1 MRRVIATVVTA
12 ALSVTLAGCGGG
24 TTSAKNTAGVPAKG
38 GDLVIVKALDSK
50 SMDNTTTF
58 DNDSIWVFEQMMEPL
73 YTVTEDGK
81 GVKPWLATS
90 FTLSPDKLHYTFTL
104 RKGVTFHNG
113 QPMTSADVKFSI
125 DQATKTKG
133 GWEFINTA
141 IKNVAAPTPDT
152 VVVTTKYPWAPL
164 VADLSNFNNGIVPKD
179 YAGMTSKQFYDHPVG
194 TGPFKWDHWT
204 KGSEL
209 KLVKNPNYWQS
220 GKPSLDSVTWKPVPD
235 DNTRTLQLQGGQA
248 QINEFPPFSSLG
260 QLKNSSTVQATLFDS
275 TKTDYLL
282 FNHTAKP
289 FNDVHARR
297 AISLAIDREAI
308 IKSVL
313 FGNGKP
319 ANSFMPP
326 QVPYYDAATPGL
338 KYDLTAAKA
347 ELAKSTTPQGFTATY
362 LAAAG
367 DVQDAAI
374 AQILQGA
381 VKPLGITIKIE
392 NVDPATARARQDK
405 QDYQITHSSW
415 TMDIADPD
423 ELVSFAVDPTT
434 GAKSFYTGYSN
445 KDVID
450 ATHAAQKAFDPKVR
464 QAKYTFIQKQ
474 AAEDAFMAFL
484 YYSPYQ
490 WAYSKKVQG
499 FKPYPTGN
507 YHLEDVTLSK

>member
-1 MRRVIATVVTA
+1 MRRALGTLVALVLTVSA
-12 ALSVTLAGCGGG
+12 CGG
-24 TTSAKNTAGVPAKG
+24 TKTSSAPTGDTPAKG
-38 GDLVIVKALDSK
+38 GDLIIVKALDSK

-58 DNDSIWVFEQMMEPL
+58 DNDSIWIFEQMMEPL
-73 YTVTEDGK
+73 YTVSEDGK

-90 FTLSPDKLHYTFTL
+90 YTLSPDKLNYTFKL
-104 RKGVTFHNG
+104 RQGVMFTNG
-113 QPMTSADVKFSI
+113 MPMTSADVKFSL
-125 DQATKTKG
+125 DRAGATKG

-141 IKNVAAPTPDT
+141 IKSVAAPTPDT

-179 YAGMTSKQFYDHPVG
+179 YAGMTSKAFYDHPIG

-209 KLVKNPNYWQS
+209 KLVKNDKYWQA
-220 GKPSLDSVTWKPVPD
+220 GKPSLDSVTWKTVPD

-260 QLKNSSTVQATLFDS
+260 QLKNSSTTQVTLFDS

-282 FNHTAKP
+282 LNHTSAP

-297 AISLAIDREAI
+297 AISLAIDRAAI

-326 QVPYYDAATPGL
+326 QVPYYDAATKGL
-338 KYDLTAAKA
+338 QYDLAAAKA
-347 ELAKSTTPQGFTATY
+347 ELAKSATPNGFTATY
-362 LAAAG
+362 LSAAG
-367 DVQDAAI
+367 NVEDAAI

-381 VKPLGITIKIE
+381 VQPLGITIKIE

-405 QDYQITHSSW
+405 LDYQITHSSW

-445 KDVID
+445 KAVIA
-450 ATHAAQKAFDPKVR
+450 ATHAAQKAFDPAAR
-464 QAKYTFIQKQ
+464 QASYTFIQQQ
-474 AAEDAFMAFL
+474 AADDAFMAFL

-490 WAYSKKVQG
+490 WSYSKKVQG
-499 FKPYPTGN
+499 FLPYPTGN

>member
-1 MRRVIATVVTA
+1 MRRAIGTVIALALGLTA
-12 ALSVTLAGCGGG
+12 CGGSS
-24 TTSAKNTAGVPAKG
+24 TPSTSKAGAPVKG
-38 GDLVIVKALDSK
+38 GDLVIIKALDSK

-73 YTVTEDGK
+73 YTVTPDGK
-81 GVKPWLATS
+81 SVKPWLATS
-90 FTLSPDKLHYTFTL
+90 YTLSPDKLNWTFKL
-104 RKGVTFHNG
+104 RQGVKFHNG
-113 QPMTSADVKFSI
+113 QPMTSADVKFSLEK
-125 DQATKTKG
+125 AGATKG

-141 IKNVAAPTPDT
+141 IKTVTAPDPAT

-164 VADLSNFNNGIVPKD
+164 LADLSNFNNAIVPKD
-179 YAGMTSKQFYDHPVG
+179 WGGMTSAKFYEAPVG

-209 KLVKNPNYWQS
+209 KLVKNPDYWQA
-220 GKPSLDSVTWKPVPD
+220 GKPSLNTVTWKPVAD

-248 QINEFPPFSSLG
+248 QINEFPPFSALA
-260 QLKNSSTVQATLFDS
+260 QLKNSSTTKVTLFPS

-282 FNHTAKP
+282 FNHTAAP

-297 AISLAIDREAI
+297 AISLAIDRDAI

-326 QVPYYDAATPGL
+326 QVRFYDAATQGL
-338 KYDLTAAKA
+338 QFDLTAAKA
-347 ELAKSTTPQGFTATY
+347 ELAKSSTPNGFTASY
-362 LAAAG
+362 LAQAG

-374 AQILQGA
+374 AQVLQSA

-392 NVDPATARARQDK
+392 NVDPSTARARQDK
-405 QDYQITHSSW
+405 LDYQITHSSW

-434 GAKSFYTGYSN
+434 GAKSFYTGYNN
-445 KDVID
+445 KAVVA
-450 ATHAAQKAFDPKVR
+450 ATHDAQKTFDDSTR
-464 QAKYTFIQKQ
+464 QTKYTFIQKQ

-490 WAYSKKVQG
+490 WSYSNKVQG
-499 FKPYPTGN
+499 FQPYPTGN
-507 YHLEDVTLSK
+507 YHLEDVTLTK

>member
-1 MRRVIATVVTA
+1 MRRAIGTLI
-12 ALSVTLAGCGGG
+12 ALSLGLTACGGS
-24 TTSAKNTAGVPAKG
+24 TTSSSNTSASKPTKG
-38 GDLVIVKALDSK
+38 GDLVIVRALDSK

-58 DNDSIWVFEQMMEPL
+58 DNASIWVFEQMLEML
-73 YTVTEDGK
+73 YTVTPDGK
-81 GVKPWLATS
+81 DVKPWLAES
-90 FTLSPDKLHYTFTL
+90 YTLSPDKLHWTFKL
-104 RKGVTFHNG
+104 RQGVKFHNG
-113 QPMTSADVKFSI
+113 QPMTSADVKFSLEK
-125 DQATKTKG
+125 ATGTKG

-141 IKNVAAPTPDT
+141 IKTVTAPDPAT

-164 VADLSNFNNGIVPKD
+164 LADLSNFNNAILPKD
-179 YAGMTSKQFYDHPVG
+179 YAGMTAAKFYDAPIG
-194 TGPFKWDHWT
+194 TGAFKWDHWT

-209 KLVKNPNYWQS
+209 KLVKNPNYWQA

-248 QINEFPPFSSLG
+248 QINEFPPFSAIA
-260 QLKNSSTVQATLFDS
+260 QLKNSSNTKVTLFPS

-282 FNHTAKP
+282 MNHTTAP
-289 FNDVHARR
+289 FKDVHARR

-326 QVPYYDAATPGL
+326 QVPFYDAATQGL
-338 KYDLTAAKA
+338 QFDLTAAKA
-347 ELAKSTTPQGFTATY
+347 ELAKSATPTGFNATY

-374 AQILQGA
+374 AQVLQSA
-381 VKPLGITIKIE
+381 VKPLGINIKIE

-405 QDYQITHSSW
+405 LDYQITHSSW

-434 GAKSFYTGYSN
+434 GAKSFYTGYDN
-445 KDVID
+445 KAVIA
-450 ATHAAQKAFDPKVR
+450 ATHDAQKAFDPAVR
-464 QAKYTFIQKQ
+464 QAKYSFIQKQ
-474 AAEDAFMAFL
+474 AADDAFMAFL

-490 WAYSKKVQG
+490 YSFSNKVAG
-499 FKPYPTGN
+499 FLPYPTGN

>member
-1 MRRVIATVVTA
+1 MRRAIGTA
-12 ALSVTLAGCGGG
+12 LALCLGLSACGGSSSTSK
-24 TTSAKNTAGVPAKG
+24 TTSGTATKG
-38 GDLVIVKALDSK
+38 GDLVIVKALDAK

-58 DNDSIWVFEQMMEPL
+58 DNDSIWIFEQMMEPL

-81 GVKPWLATS
+81 SVKPWLATS
-90 FTLSPDKLHYTFTL
+90 YTLSTDKLSWTFKL
-104 RKGVTFHNG
+104 RPGVKFHNG
-113 QPMTSADVKFSI
+113 KPMTSADVKFSL
-125 DQATKTKG
+125 DKASGTKG

-141 IKNVAAPTPDT
+141 IKTVTAPDPAT

-164 VADLSNFNNGIVPKD
+164 LADLSNFNNGIVPKD
-179 YAGMTSKQFYDHPVG
+179 YGGMTAAQFYDHPVG

-209 KLVKNPNYWQS
+209 KLVKNSDYWQT

-248 QINEFPPFSSLG
+248 QLDEFPPFSSLN
-260 QLKNSSTVQATLFDS
+260 QFKSSSTTQATLFNS

-282 FNHTAKP
+282 MNHTTAP

-297 AISLAIDREAI
+297 AISLVIDRQAL
-308 IKSVL
+308 IKAVL

-326 QVPYYDAATPGL
+326 QVPYYDATTPGL
-338 KYDLTAAKA
+338 QYDLSAAKA
-347 ELAKSTTPQGFTATY
+347 ELAKSSTPGGFTATY

-367 DVQDAAI
+367 DTQDASI
-374 AQILQGA
+374 AQVLQSA

-392 NVDPATARARQDK
+392 NVDPATARTRQNK

-445 KDVID
+445 KAVIA
-450 ATHAAQKAFDPKVR
+450 ATHEAQKAFDPAVR
-464 QAKYTFIQKQ
+464 QAKYTFIQKT
-474 AAEDAFMAFL
+474 AAEDAFMVFL

-490 WAYSKKVQG
+490 WAYSKKVHG
-499 FKPYPTGN
+499 FLPYPTGN

>member
-1 MRRVIATVVTA
+1 MRRALGTLVALVLTVSA
-12 ALSVTLAGCGGG
+12 CGG
-24 TTSAKNTAGVPAKG
+24 TKTSSAPAKDSPVKG

-90 FTLSPDKLHYTFTL
+90 YTISPNKLSYTFKL
-104 RKGVTFHNG
+104 RQGVKFTNG
-113 QPMTSADVKFSI
+113 MPMTSADVKFSL
-125 DQATKTKG
+125 DKAGATKG

-141 IKNVAAPTPDT
+141 IKSVAAPTPDT

-179 YAGMTSKQFYDHPVG
+179 YAGMTAKQFYDHPVG

-209 KLVKNPNYWQS
+209 KLVKNADYWQA
-220 GKPSLDSVTWKPVPD
+220 GKPSLDSVTWKTVPD

-260 QLKNSSTVQATLFDS
+260 QLKNSSTTQVTLFDS

-282 FNHTAKP
+282 FNHTSAP

-297 AISLAIDREAI
+297 AISLAIDRAAI

-326 QVPYYDAATPGL
+326 QVPYYDAATKGL
-338 KYDLTAAKA
+338 QYDLTAARA
-347 ELAKSTTPQGFTATY
+347 ELAKSSTPNGFTATY
-362 LAAAG
+362 LSAAG
-367 DVQDAAI
+367 NVQDAAI

-381 VKPLGITIKIE
+381 VQPLGIKIKIE

-405 QDYQITHSSW
+405 LDYQITHSSW

-445 KDVID
+445 KAVIA
-450 ATHAAQKAFDPKVR
+450 ATHAAQKAFDPAAR
-464 QAKYTFIQKQ
+464 QASYTFIQQQ
-474 AAEDAFMAFL
+474 AADDAFMAFL

-490 WAYSKKVQG
+490 WSYSKKVQG
-499 FKPYPTGN
+499 FLPYPTGN

>member
-1 MRRVIATVVTA
+1 MRRAIGTA
-12 ALSVTLAGCGGG
+12 LALSLGLSACGGSSSTG
-24 TTSAKNTAGVPAKG
+24 KTTSGTATKG
-38 GDLVIVKALDSK
+38 GDLVIVKALDAK
-50 SMDNTTTF
+50 SMDNTMTF
-58 DNDSIWVFEQMMEPL
+58 DNDSIWIFEQIMEPL

-81 GVKPWLATS
+81 NVKPWLATS
-90 FTLSPDKLHYTFTL
+90 YTLSTDKLSWTFKL
-104 RKGVTFHNG
+104 RPGVKFQNG
-113 QPMTSADVKFSI
+113 QPMTSADVKFSL
-125 DQATKTKG
+125 DKATGTKG

-141 IKNVAAPTPDT
+141 IKTVTAPDPAT

-164 VADLSNFNNGIVPKD
+164 LADLSNFNNGIVPKD
-179 YAGMTSKQFYDHPVG
+179 YGGTTAAQFYEHPVG
-194 TGPFKWDHWT
+194 TGPFKWNHWT

-209 KLVKNPNYWQS
+209 KLVKNPDYWQT

-248 QINEFPPFSSLG
+248 QLDEFPPFSSLN
-260 QLKNSSTVQATLFDS
+260 QFKNSSTSQATLFNS

-282 FNHTAKP
+282 MNHTTAP
-289 FNDVHARR
+289 FNNVHARR
-297 AISLAIDREAI
+297 AISLAIDRQALV
-308 IKSVL
+308 KAVL

-338 KYDLTAAKA
+338 QYDLSAAKA
-347 ELAKSTTPQGFTATY
+347 ELAKSSTPGGFTATY

-367 DVQDAAI
+367 DSQDASI
-374 AQILQGA
+374 AQILQSA

-392 NVDPATARARQDK
+392 NVDPATARTRQNK
-405 QDYQITHSSW
+405 QDYQITHSLW

-434 GAKSFYTGYSN
+434 GAKSFYTGYNN
-445 KDVID
+445 KAVIA
-450 ATHAAQKAFDPKVR
+450 ATHDAQKAFDPAVR
-464 QAKYTFIQKQ
+464 QAKYTFIQKT
-474 AAEDAFMAFL
+474 AADDAFMAFL

-490 WAYSKKVQG
+490 WAYSKKVHG
-499 FKPYPTGN
+499 FLPYPTGN

>member
-1 MRRVIATVVTA
+1 MRRAIGTA
-12 ALSVTLAGCGGG
+12 LALCLGLSACGGSSSASR
-24 TTSAKNTAGVPAKG
+24 TTSGTATKG
-38 GDLVIVKALDSK
+38 GDLVIVKQLDAK

-58 DNDSIWVFEQMMEPL
+58 DNDSIWIFEQMMEPL

-81 GVKPWLATS
+81 SVKPWLATS
-90 FTLSPDKLHYTFTL
+90 YTLSTDKLSWTFKL
-104 RKGVTFHNG
+104 RPGVKFHSG
-113 QPMTSADVKFSI
+113 KPMTSADVKFSL
-125 DQATKTKG
+125 DKASGTKG

-141 IKNVAAPTPDT
+141 IKTVTAPDPAT

-164 VADLSNFNNGIVPKD
+164 LADLSNFNNGIVPKD
-179 YAGMTSKQFYDHPVG
+179 YGGMTAAQFYDHPVG

-209 KLVKNPNYWQS
+209 KLVKNPDYWQT

-248 QINEFPPFSSLG
+248 QLDEFPPFSSLN
-260 QLKNSSTVQATLFDS
+260 QFKSSSTTQATLFNS

-282 FNHTAKP
+282 MNHTTAP

-297 AISLAIDREAI
+297 AISLAIDRQAL
-308 IKSVL
+308 IKAVL

-326 QVPYYDAATPGL
+326 QVPYYDATTAGL
-338 KYDLTAAKA
+338 QYDLSAAKA
-347 ELAKSTTPQGFTATY
+347 ELAKSSTPGGFTATY
-362 LAAAG
+362 LAGAG
-367 DVQDAAI
+367 DTQDASI
-374 AQILQGA
+374 AQVLQSA

-392 NVDPATARARQDK
+392 NVDPATARTRQNK

-445 KDVID
+445 KAVIA
-450 ATHAAQKAFDPKVR
+450 ATHEAQKAFDPAVR
-464 QAKYTFIQKQ
+464 QAKYTFIQKT
-474 AAEDAFMAFL
+474 AAEDAFMVFL
-484 YYSPYQ
+484 FYSPYQ
-490 WAYSKKVQG
+490 WAYSKKVHG
-499 FKPYPTGN
+499 FLPYPTGN

>member
-1 MRRVIATVVTA
+1 MRRALGTLVALVLTVSA
-12 ALSVTLAGCGGG
+12 CGG
-24 TTSAKNTAGVPAKG
+24 TKTSSAPTKDTPAKG
-38 GDLVIVKALDSK
+38 GDLIIVKALDSK

-58 DNDSIWVFEQMMEPL
+58 DNDSIWIFEQMMQPL

-90 FTLSPDKLHYTFTL
+90 YTLSPDKLNYTFKL
-104 RKGVTFHNG
+104 RQGVTFTNG
-113 QPMTSADVKFSI
+113 MPMTSADVKFSL
-125 DQATKTKG
+125 DRAGATKG

-141 IKNVAAPTPDT
+141 IKSVAAPTPDT

-164 VADLSNFNNGIVPKD
+164 IADLSNFNNGIVPKD
-179 YAGMTSKQFYDHPVG
+179 YAGMTSKAFYDHPIG

-209 KLVKNPNYWQS
+209 KLVKNDKYWQA
-220 GKPSLDSVTWKPVPD
+220 GKPSLDSVTWKTVPD

-260 QLKNSSTVQATLFDS
+260 QLKNSSTTQVTLFDS

-282 FNHTAKP
+282 LNHTSAP

-297 AISLAIDREAI
+297 AISLAIDRAAI

-326 QVPYYDAATPGL
+326 QVPYYDAATKGL
-338 KYDLTAAKA
+338 QYDLTAAKA
-347 ELAKSTTPQGFTATY
+347 ELAKSATPNGFTATY
-362 LAAAG
+362 LSAAG
-367 DVQDAAI
+367 NVEDAAI

-381 VKPLGITIKIE
+381 VQPLGITIKIE

-405 QDYQITHSSW
+405 LDYQITHSSW

-445 KDVID
+445 KAVIA
-450 ATHAAQKAFDPKVR
+450 ATHAAQKAFDPAAR
-464 QAKYTFIQKQ
+464 QASYTFIQQQ
-474 AAEDAFMAFL
+474 AADDAFMAFL

-490 WAYSKKVQG
+490 WSYSKKVQG

>member
-1 MRRVIATVVTA
+1 MRRAVGTA
-12 ALSVTLAGCGGG
+12 LVLALALTACGSKGASTHPAGDK
-24 TTSAKNTAGVPAKG
+24 AVAAKG
-38 GDLVIVKALDSK
+38 GDLVIVKALDAK
-50 SMDNTTTF
+50 SMDNTLTF
-58 DNDSIWVFEQMMEPL
+58 DNDSIWIFEQMMEPL

-90 FTLSPDKLHYTFTL
+90 YTLSPDKLNYTFKL
-104 RKGVTFHNG
+104 RQGVTFQNG
-113 QPMTSADVKFSI
+113 QPMTSADVKFSL
-125 DQATKTKG
+125 DKATHTKG

-141 IKNVAAPTPDT
+141 IRSVSAPDPQT

-164 VADLSNFNNGIVPKD
+164 VADLSNFNNAIVPNN
-179 YAGMTSKQFYDHPVG
+179 YGGMTGAQFYEHPVG
-194 TGPFKWDHWT
+194 TGPFMWDHWT

-209 KLVKNPNYWQS
+209 KLVKNPKYWQA

-248 QINEFPPFSSLG
+248 QLDEFPPFSSLG
-260 QLKNSSTVQATLFDS
+260 QYKNNANVTATLFDS

-282 FNHTAKP
+282 MNETAPP

-297 AISLAIDREAI
+297 AISMLLDRQAL
-308 IKSVL
+308 IKAVL

-326 QVPYYDAATPGL
+326 QVPYYDAATQGL
-338 KYDLTAAKA
+338 QYDVAAAKA
-347 ELAKSTTPQGFTATY
+347 ELAKSATPGGFSATY

-367 DVQDAAI
+367 DSQDAAI
-374 AQILQGA
+374 AQVLQSSA
-381 VKPLGITIKIE
+381 KAIGITIKIE
-392 NVDPATARARQDK
+392 NADPATARARQDK
-405 QDYQITHSSW
+405 LDYQITHSSW

-445 KDVID
+445 PAVIS
-450 ATHAAQKAFDPKVR
+450 ATHEAQKAFDQSVR
-464 QAKYTFIQKQ
+464 QAKYTYIQKQ
-474 AAEDAFMAFL
+474 AADDAFLAFL

-490 WAYSKKVQG
+490 WAYSKKVNG
-499 FKPYPTGN
+499 FHPYPTGN

>member
-1 MRRVIATVVTA
+1 MRRALGTLVALVLTVSA
-12 ALSVTLAGCGGG
+12 CGG
-24 TTSAKNTAGVPAKG
+24 TKTSSAPTKDTPVKG
-38 GDLVIVKALDSK
+38 GDLIIVKALDSK

-58 DNDSIWVFEQMMEPL
+58 DNDSIWIFEQMMEPL
-73 YTVTEDGK
+73 YTVSEDGK

-90 FTLSPDKLHYTFTL
+90 YTLSPDKLNYTFKL
-104 RKGVTFHNG
+104 RPGVTFTNG
-113 QPMTSADVKFSI
+113 MPMTSADVKFSL
-125 DQATKTKG
+125 DRAGATKG

-141 IKNVAAPTPDT
+141 IKSVAAPTPDT

-179 YAGMTSKQFYDHPVG
+179 YAGMTSKAFYDHPIG

-209 KLVKNPNYWQS
+209 KLVKNDKYWQA
-220 GKPSLDSVTWKPVPD
+220 GKPSLDSVTWKTVPD

-260 QLKNSSTVQATLFDS
+260 QLKNSSTTQVTLFDS

-282 FNHTAKP
+282 FNHTSAP

-297 AISLAIDREAI
+297 AISLAIDRAAI

-326 QVPYYDAATPGL
+326 QVPYYDAATKGL
-338 KYDLTAAKA
+338 QYDLTAAKA
-347 ELAKSTTPQGFTATY
+347 ELAKSSTPNGFTATY
-362 LAAAG
+362 LSAAG
-367 DVQDAAI
+367 NVQDAAI

-381 VKPLGITIKIE
+381 VQPLGITIKIE

-405 QDYQITHSSW
+405 LDYQITHSSW

-445 KDVID
+445 KAVIA
-450 ATHAAQKAFDPKVR
+450 ATHAAQKAFDPAAR
-464 QAKYTFIQKQ
+464 QASYTFIQQQ
-474 AAEDAFMAFL
+474 AADDAFMAFL

-490 WAYSKKVQG
+490 WSYSKKVQG
-499 FKPYPTGN
+499 FLPYPTGN

>member
-1 MRRVIATVVTA
+1 MRRALGTLVALVLTVSA
-12 ALSVTLAGCGGG
+12 CGG
-24 TTSAKNTAGVPAKG
+24 TKTSSAPTKDTPAKG
-38 GDLVIVKALDSK
+38 GDLIIVKALDSK

-58 DNDSIWVFEQMMEPL
+58 DNDSIWIFEQMMQPL

-90 FTLSPDKLHYTFTL
+90 YTLSPDKLNYTFKL
-104 RKGVTFHNG
+104 RQGVTFTNG
-113 QPMTSADVKFSI
+113 MPMTSADVKFSL
-125 DQATKTKG
+125 DRAGATKG

-141 IKNVAAPTPDT
+141 IKSVAAPTPDT

-164 VADLSNFNNGIVPKD
+164 IADLSNFNNGIVPKD
-179 YAGMTSKQFYDHPVG
+179 YAGMTSKAFYDHPIG

-209 KLVKNPNYWQS
+209 KLVKNDKYWQA
-220 GKPSLDSVTWKPVPD
+220 GKPSLDSVTWKTVPD

-260 QLKNSSTVQATLFDS
+260 QLKNSSTTQVTLFDS

-282 FNHTAKP
+282 LNHTSAP

-297 AISLAIDREAI
+297 AISLAIDRAAI

-326 QVPYYDAATPGL
+326 QVPYYDAATKGL
-338 KYDLTAAKA
+338 QYDLTAAKA
-347 ELAKSTTPQGFTATY
+347 ELAKSSTPNGFTATY
-362 LAAAG
+362 LSAAG
-367 DVQDAAI
+367 NVEDAAI

-381 VKPLGITIKIE
+381 VQPLGITIKIE

-405 QDYQITHSSW
+405 LDYQITHSSW

-445 KDVID
+445 KAVIA
-450 ATHAAQKAFDPKVR
+450 ATHAAQKAFDPAAR
-464 QAKYTFIQKQ
+464 QASYTFIQQQ

-490 WAYSKKVQG
+490 WSYSKKVQG
-499 FKPYPTGN
+499 FLPYPTGN

>member
-1 MRRVIATVVTA
+1 MRRAIGTA
-12 ALSVTLAGCGGG
+12 LALCLGLSACGGSSSTG
-24 TTSAKNTAGVPAKG
+24 KTTSAGATATKG
-38 GDLVIVKALDSK
+38 GDLVIVKALDAK

-58 DNDSIWVFEQMMEPL
+58 DNDSIWIFEQMMEPL

-81 GVKPWLATS
+81 SVKPWLATS
-90 FTLSPDKLHYTFTL
+90 YTLSTDKLSWTFKL
-104 RKGVTFHNG
+104 REGVKFHNG
-113 QPMTSADVKFSI
+113 QAMTSADVKFSI
-125 DQATKTKG
+125 DKASGTKG

-141 IKNVAAPTPDT
+141 IKTVTAPDPAT

-164 VADLSNFNNGIVPKD
+164 LADLSNFNNGIVPKD
-179 YAGMTSKQFYDHPVG
+179 YGGMTAAKFYEHPVG

-209 KLVKNPNYWQS
+209 KLVKNPDYWQT

-248 QINEFPPFSSLG
+248 QLDEFPPFSSLN
-260 QLKNSSTVQATLFDS
+260 QFKNSSTTQATLFNS

-282 FNHTAKP
+282 MNHTTAP

-297 AISLAIDREAI
+297 AISLAIDRQAL
-308 IKSVL
+308 IKAVL

-338 KYDLTAAKA
+338 QYDLGAAKA
-347 ELAKSTTPQGFTATY
+347 ELAKSSTPGGFTATY

-367 DVQDAAI
+367 DTQDASI
-374 AQILQGA
+374 AQILQSA

-392 NVDPATARARQDK
+392 NVDPATARTRQNK
-405 QDYQITHSSW
+405 QDYQITHSLW

-434 GAKSFYTGYSN
+434 GAKSFYTGYNN
-445 KDVID
+445 KAVIA
-450 ATHAAQKAFDPKVR
+450 ATHDAQKAFDPAVR
-464 QAKYTFIQKQ
+464 QAKYTFIQKT

-490 WAYSKKVQG
+490 WAYSKKVHG
-499 FKPYPTGN
+499 FLPYPTGN

>member
-1 MRRVIATVVTA
+1 MRRAIGTA
-12 ALSVTLAGCGGG
+12 LALALGLSACGGS
-24 TTSAKNTAGVPAKG
+24 TSAGRTSSATPTKG
-38 GDLVIVKALDSK
+38 GDLVIVKALDAK

-58 DNDSIWVFEQMMEPL
+58 DNDSIWIFEQMMEPL
-73 YTVTEDGK
+73 YTVTPDGK

-90 FTLSPDKLHYTFTL
+90 YTLSTDKLSWTFKL
-104 RKGVTFHNG
+104 RQGVKFHNG
-113 QPMTSADVKFSI
+113 QPMTSADVKFSL
-125 DQATKTKG
+125 DKASGTKG

-141 IKNVAAPTPDT
+141 IKTVAAPDPAT

-164 VADLSNFNNGIVPKD
+164 LADLSNFNNGIVPTN
-179 YAGMTSKQFYDHPVG
+179 YGGQTSTQFYEHPVG
-194 TGPFKWDHWT
+194 TGPFKWNHWT

-209 KLVKNPNYWQS
+209 KLDKNPDYWQA

-248 QINEFPPFSSLG
+248 HIDEFPPFSSLS
-260 QLKNSSTVQATLFDS
+260 QFKNSSTTQATLFDS

-282 FNHTAKP
+282 MNHTTAP

-297 AISLAIDREAI
+297 AISLAIDRQAL
-308 IKSVL
+308 IKAVL

-326 QVPYYDAATPGL
+326 QVPYYDAATQGL
-338 KYDLTAAKA
+338 QYDLSAAKA
-347 ELAKSTTPQGFTATY
+347 ELAKSSTPGGFTATY

-367 DVQDAAI
+367 DTQDASI
-374 AQILQGA
+374 AQILQSA

-392 NVDPATARARQDK
+392 NVDPATARTRQNK
-405 QDYQITHSSW
+405 LDYQITHSLW

-434 GAKSFYTGYSN
+434 GAQSFYTGYKN
-445 KDVID
+445 EAVIA
-450 ATHAAQKAFDPKVR
+450 ATHDAQKAFDPAVR
-464 QAKYTFIQKQ
+464 QAKYTFIQKT
-474 AAEDAFMAFL
+474 AADDAFMAFL

-499 FKPYPTGN
+499 FLPYPTGN

>member
-1 MRRVIATVVTA
+1 MRRVIGTVIALALGVTA
-12 ALSVTLAGCGGG
+12 CGGG
-24 TTSAKNTAGVPAKG
+24 GSTASSTAGTPVKG
-38 GDLVIVKALDSK
+38 GDLTIVRALDSK

-58 DNDSIWVFEQMMEPL
+58 DNSSIWVFEQMLEML
-73 YTVTEDGK
+73 YTVTPDGK
-81 GVKPWLATS
+81 SVKPWLATS
-90 FTLSPDKLHYTFTL
+90 YVLSPDKLHWTFTL

-113 QPMTSADVKFSI
+113 QPLTSADVKFSL
-125 DQATKTKG
+125 DKATGTKG

-141 IKNVAAPTPDT
+141 IKSVTAPDPMT

-164 VADLSNFNNGIVPKD
+164 LADLSNFNNGIVPNNYGGKT
-179 YAGMTSKQFYDHPVG
+179 AKEFYDAPVG

-204 KGSEL
+204 KGTEL
-209 KLVKNPNYWQS
+209 KLVKNPSYWQA

-248 QINEFPPFSSLG
+248 QINEFPPFSAIS
-260 QLKNSSTVQATLFDS
+260 QLKTSTNTKVTLFPS

-282 FNHTAKP
+282 MNHTTAP

-297 AISLAIDREAI
+297 AISLAIDRDSI

-326 QVPYYDAATPGL
+326 QVPFYDAATQGL
-338 KYDLTAAKA
+338 QYDLTAAKA
-347 ELAKSTTPQGFTATY
+347 ELAKSATPTGFTATY
-362 LAAAG
+362 MASAG

-374 AQILQGA
+374 AQVLQSA

-392 NVDPATARARQDK
+392 NVDPATSRARQDK
-405 QDYQITHSSW
+405 LDYQITHSSW

-434 GAKSFYTGYSN
+434 GAKSFYTGYDN
-445 KDVID
+445 KAVIA
-450 ATHAAQKAFDPKVR
+450 ATHDAQKAFDPAVR
-464 QAKYTFIQKQ
+464 QVKYSFIQKQ
-474 AAEDAFMAFL
+474 AADDAFMAFL

-490 WAYSKKVQG
+490 YSFANKVNG
-499 FKPYPTGN
+499 FLPYPTGN

>member
-1 MRRVIATVVTA
+1 MRRALGTLVALVLTVSA
-12 ALSVTLAGCGGG
+12 CGG
-24 TTSAKNTAGVPAKG
+24 TKTSSAPTKDTPVKG
-38 GDLVIVKALDSK
+38 GDLIIVKALDSK

-58 DNDSIWVFEQMMEPL
+58 DNDSIWIFEQMMEPL
-73 YTVTEDGK
+73 YTVSEDGK

-90 FTLSPDKLHYTFTL
+90 YTLSPDKLNYTFKL
-104 RKGVTFHNG
+104 RPGVTFTNG
-113 QPMTSADVKFSI
+113 MPMTSADVKFSL
-125 DQATKTKG
+125 DRAGATKG

-141 IKNVAAPTPDT
+141 IKSVAAPTPDT

-179 YAGMTSKQFYDHPVG
+179 YAGMTSKAFYDHPIG

-209 KLVKNPNYWQS
+209 KLVKNDKYWQA
-220 GKPSLDSVTWKPVPD
+220 GKPSLDSVTWKTVPD

-260 QLKNSSTVQATLFDS
+260 QLKNSSTTQVTLFDS

-282 FNHTAKP
+282 FNHTSAP

-297 AISLAIDREAI
+297 AISLAIDRAAI

-326 QVPYYDAATPGL
+326 QVPYYDAATKGL
-338 KYDLTAAKA
+338 QYDLTAAKA
-347 ELAKSTTPQGFTATY
+347 ELAKSSTPKGFTATY
-362 LAAAG
+362 LSAAG
-367 DVQDAAI
+367 NVQDAAI

-381 VKPLGITIKIE
+381 VQPLGITIKIE

-405 QDYQITHSSW
+405 LDYQITHSSW

-445 KDVID
+445 KAVIA
-450 ATHAAQKAFDPKVR
+450 ATHAAQKAFDPAAR
-464 QAKYTFIQKQ
+464 QASYTFIQQQ
-474 AAEDAFMAFL
+474 AADDAFMAFL

-490 WAYSKKVQG
+490 WSYSKKVQG
-499 FKPYPTGN
+499 FLPYPTGN

>member
-1 MRRVIATVVTA
+1 MRRAIGTA
-12 ALSVTLAGCGGG
+12 LALALGLSACGGS
-24 TTSAKNTAGVPAKG
+24 TSASRTSSATPTKG
-38 GDLVIVKALDSK
+38 GDLVIFKALDAK

-58 DNDSIWVFEQMMEPL
+58 DNDSIWIFEQMMEPL
-73 YTVTEDGK
+73 YTVTPDGK

-90 FTLSPDKLHYTFTL
+90 YTLSTDKLSWTFKL
-104 RKGVTFHNG
+104 RQGVKFHNG
-113 QPMTSADVKFSI
+113 QPMTSADVKFSL
-125 DQATKTKG
+125 DKASGTKG

-141 IKNVAAPTPDT
+141 IKTVAAPDPAT

-164 VADLSNFNNGIVPKD
+164 LADLSNFNNGIVPKD
-179 YAGMTSKQFYDHPVG
+179 YAGQTSTQFYEHPVG
-194 TGPFKWDHWT
+194 TGPFKWNHWT

-209 KLVKNPNYWQS
+209 KLDKNPDYWQA

-248 QINEFPPFSSLG
+248 HIDEFPPFSSLS
-260 QLKNSSTVQATLFDS
+260 QFKNSSTTQATLFDS

-282 FNHTAKP
+282 MNHTTAP

-297 AISLAIDREAI
+297 AISLAIDRQAL
-308 IKSVL
+308 IKAVL

-326 QVPYYDAATPGL
+326 QVPYYDAATQGL
-338 KYDLTAAKA
+338 QYDLSAAKA
-347 ELAKSTTPQGFTATY
+347 ELAKSSTPGGFTATY

-367 DVQDAAI
+367 DTQDASI
-374 AQILQGA
+374 AQVLQSA

-392 NVDPATARARQDK
+392 NVDPATARTRQNK
-405 QDYQITHSSW
+405 LDYQITHSSW

-434 GAKSFYTGYSN
+434 GAQSFYTGYNN
-445 KDVID
+445 KAVIA
-450 ATHAAQKAFDPKVR
+450 ATHDAQKAFDPVVR
-464 QAKYTFIQKQ
+464 QAKYTFIQKT
-474 AAEDAFMAFL
+474 AADDAFMVFL

-499 FKPYPTGN
+499 FLPYPTGN